1 MAIFNFNFQCQMADE
16 VFQKLDELG
25 EQMASV
31 QENIALLQAAAD
43 QIKNNTNLIQGIQ
56 SVQAKIFDEVKNL
69 IANSQSQE
77 ELLAAIDNLQVA
89 SNEQTAEIAK
99 AVALNTSIDEL
110 NPDIAIVD
118 GVVVENT

>member
-1 MAIFNFNFQCQMADE
+1 
-16 VFQKLDELG
+16 
-25 EQMASV
+25 MASV

-43 QIKNNTNLIQGIQ
+43 QIKSNTNLIQGIQ

-77 ELLAAIDNLQVA
+77 ELLAAIDNLQAA